1 VTERVPVFAAVGEL
15 ICDHVFTGP
24 QEERRYLGS
33 FGGGSAFNT
42 LVEAASCGAR
52 SFAIAASGEDQIGT
66 FVRDAL
72 AAVGVDIGLVRPN
85 GGHTKVAFE
94 LLTQGMS
101 GSLEGAENRFT
112 STCPVCRW
120 RRPESSVARW
130 RGSLEVSALRERGI
144 EMLLMDRLTAER
156 FQLATEAAQ
165 VGIRSALHLGRL
177 GHLRYLPAT
186 QTVSELRAFDT
197 VLLSLEV
204 AVSLKRRLGLEGRG
218 FEEIAS
224 LIEARFMA
232 VSRGREGVEVH
243 HRGRSVFFEF
253 PQPHPVVDGAGLDD
267 VLFAHFLLACR
278 QDLGSMPPWSDG
290 LTPLARERLAALL
303 DRIGAR
309 GHLPTIPPPLE
320 LAQRIG
326 WGLEELRNELNPA
339 RACHFCGHRRTPP
352 SRPSVRKPGRRPGA
366 ADAVGW
372 LRRRMLHATERGEAL
387 EGCRQLLRSGGSCF
401 VVGSG
406 GSYPV
411 ASFIS
416 LALDHHSDVFAK
428 PIRPF
433 DYVRLAKRSD
443 LVVVVSYSG
452 STPDCAEVISRAKV
466 LGVGRIVLLTAATDP
481 PLASSLDLGGA
492 DSVIS
497 YGNPEVEGRGER
509 GFVSIAG
516 TVAPAALW
524 AAAVS
529 SRAALVD
536 IAHEF
541 KRIIN
546 DDVKAATLLAKA
558 IELEHPVAIFG
569 GGLAWPAMHDL
580 ESKFVEGDIAEFQVH
595 EAKDFSHGRFV
606 SVLDPERTPRV
617 ALLFGVGAPTEY
629 EELLDRTLRDSG
641 NPGFGPL
648 HLVTPRAGMA
658 GALELLVRVQFL
670 AERCAR
676 LLGRD
681 ISRPEWIPPA
691 GLDLYRWNQGLG
703 GAAIARRLGQLNLE
717 DSPDEPQGFR
727 SQPRSSS
734 E

>member
-1 VTERVPVFAAVGEL
+1 MIERTAFAAVGEL
-15 ICDHVFTGP
+15 ICDHIFAGP
-24 QEERRYLGS
+24 EEDRRYIGS
-33 FGGGSAFNT
+33 IGGGSAFNA
-42 LVEAASCGAR
+42 LAEVAACGSR
-52 SFAIAASGEDQIGT
+52 SFAIAVSGEDRIST
-66 FVRDAL
+66 FLRDDL
-72 AAVGVDIGLVRPN
+72 AAAGVDVGLVRPN
-85 GGHTKVAFE
+85 GGHTKIVFE
-94 LLTQGMS
+94 LLAQETS
-101 GSLEGAENRFT
+101 ESLEGAENRFT

-130 RGSLEVSALRERGI
+130 RKSVEVSALREREI
-144 EMLLMDRLTAER
+144 EVLLMDRLTAER
-156 FQLATEAAQ
+156 FELATEAAQ
-165 VGIRSALHLGRL
+165 VGIRSALHLSRL

-197 VLLSLEV
+197 VLLSFEV
-204 AVSLKRRLGLEGRG
+204 ATSLKRRLRLEDRG
-218 FEEIAS
+218 FDEIAS
-224 LIEARFMA
+224 LIGSRFMA
-232 VSRGREGVEVH
+232 VSHGRAGMEVH
-243 HRGRSVFFEF
+243 HRGRSVFYEF
-253 PQPHPVVDGAGLDD
+253 PQPHPVVDDAGLTD
-267 VLFAHFLLACR
+267 VFLAHFLLAC
-278 QDLGSMPPWSDG
+278 QQHEGLPPWPDG
-290 LTPLARERLAALL
+290 LSSMTRQRIVASLEC
-303 DRIGAR
+303 IGAR
-309 GHLPTIPPPLE
+309 GHLPAPPLPPE
-320 LAQRIG
+320 LAQRVG
-326 WGLEELRNELNPA
+326 QTLEELVGELDPV
-339 RACHFCGHRRTPP
+339 RPCHFCGHRPATP
-352 SRPSVRKPGRRPGA
+352 VRASTRKSGRRPGA

-387 EGCRQLLRSGGSCF
+387 QGCRQLLRSGGSCF

-411 ASFIS
+411 ASFVS

-433 DYVRLAKRSD
+433 DYVRLAKPSD

-452 STPDCAEVISRAKV
+452 STPDCAEVIRRAKA
-466 LGVGRIVLLTAATDP
+466 LGVGRVALLTAAANP
-481 PLASSLDLGGA
+481 PLASALDLKGA
-492 DSVIS
+492 DLVIS
-497 YGNPEVEGRGER
+497 YGNPEAEGGGER

-524 AAAVS
+524 TAAVS
-529 SRAALVD
+529 PRAALVD

-541 KRIIN
+541 KRIVN
-546 DDVKAATLLAKA
+546 DDAEAATVLAKA

-617 ALLFGVGAPTEY
+617 ALLFGVGEPTEY
-629 EELLDRTLRDSG
+629 EELLDKTLRDAG
-641 NPGFGPL
+641 DPGFGPL
-648 HLVTPRAGMA
+648 HLVTPRPDMP
-658 GALELLVRVQFL
+658 GALELMVRVQFL
-670 AERCAR
+670 AARCAR

-703 GAAIARRLGQLNLE
+703 GGAMAQSVGQLNLGDPPE
-717 DSPDEPQGFR
+717 EHQPSR